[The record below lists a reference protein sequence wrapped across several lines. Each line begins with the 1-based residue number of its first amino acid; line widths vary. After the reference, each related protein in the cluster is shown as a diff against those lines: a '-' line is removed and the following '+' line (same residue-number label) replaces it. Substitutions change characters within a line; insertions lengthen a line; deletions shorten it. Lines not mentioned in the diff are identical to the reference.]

1 MGRIQVVTTVGICE
15 LGFDEPR
22 LSVDLDMKPT
32 QSLSS
37 WLQRRGRVGRAWPPV
52 AGDRSYQT
60 KAILDCRAELKEKRN
75 PLLVLPC
82 GAGKS
87 FIACKIAQLAT
98 QRGRSIGF
106 LTVRRAL
113 VADISERLTGFGVQ
127 HGVIMPGYSDNAH
140 RTKVAS
146 IHTVAAR
153 DLTLDV
159 DCLFIDEAHLY
170 LSTEFSAVLAR
181 HSHIPRV
188 MMTATPWKANGQG
201 LGRIADSMVLGPSTE
216 DLIFGGF
223 LVPSRVFTRH
233 VPDTSK
239 VDVNESG
246 EFNEGQ
252 IATVMSQP
260 KIMGDAVKEWLYRA
274 GGRPTI
280 AHCVNVKHSQAVA
293 ERFMKA
299 GVHAVAIDADTP
311 DAERK
316 RVFDDMCQDAPPKD
330 HSLLLDLAGNVHRWG
345 LPEDDREWTLADA
358 EAASSKPRDN
368 ALTLRRCE
376 DCFAVFRSYVP
387 TCPECGREYVATGRE
402 IKERNEALVEYQR
415 EKKEKSIAFYQSRMT
430 EEKKAEKLKKMI
442 WDCADKQHKPGSLF
456 IKYKLATAEN
466 LPEKW
471 KPTVFGGIATI
482 GKYRTACSQLE
493 EVQGELLDKVFAKEQ
508 FNPTPLI
515 SSARRLYVETEAYKS
530 KLVKMNLL

>member
-22 LSVDLDMKPT
+22 LSVDIDMKPT
-32 QSLSS
+32 QSVSS

-52 AGDRSYQT
+52 GGDRSYQT
-60 KAILDCRAELKEKRN
+60 KAILDCRAELKAKRN

-239 VDVNESG
+239 VAVNESG

-252 IATVMSQP
+252 LATVMSQP

-316 RVFDDMCQDAPPKD
+316 RVFDDMCRDAQPKEQ
-330 HSLLLDLAGNVHRWG
+330 SLLIDLAGNCLQFG
-345 LPEDDREWTLADA
+345 FPEDPREWTLEDRDPKKTAP
-358 EAASSKPRDN
+358 AALSV
-368 ALTLRRCE
+368 RRCE
-376 DCFAVFRSYVP
+376 KCWLTYRSSTP
-387 TCPECGREYVATGRE
+387 SCPECGNAYVSTQRE
-402 IKERNEALVEYQR
+402 INEKAAELVELRRTQKDKAIEKFVDGAD
-415 EKKEKSIAFYQSRMT
+415 EKKKVEKF
-430 EEKKAEKLKKMI
+430 AE
-442 WDCADKQHKPGSLF
+442 
-456 IKYKLATAEN
+456 YLATA
-466 LPEKW
+466 KAKSYKQGW
-471 KPTVFGGIATI
+471 AWGR
-482 GKYRTACSQLE
+482 YTAL
-493 EVQGELLDKVFAKEQ
+493 FKES
-508 FNPTPLI
+508 PSKHVI
-515 SSARRLYVETEAYKS
+515 HEAHAI
-530 KLVKMNLL
+530 LRQ